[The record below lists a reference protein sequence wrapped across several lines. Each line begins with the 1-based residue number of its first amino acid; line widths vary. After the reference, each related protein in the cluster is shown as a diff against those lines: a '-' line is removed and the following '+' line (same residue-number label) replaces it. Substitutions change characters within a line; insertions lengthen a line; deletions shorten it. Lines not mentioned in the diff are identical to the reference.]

1 LNLEDEI
8 FAGTNG
14 DPIVG
19 LMPLTKNK
27 LKELR
32 ELTHKKH
39 RDETGKFLIE
49 GVRLVSEAMNSD
61 YKVLEAFH
69 TPDLAA
75 HQGGEALLQ
84 SLKRKTASVHQITDR
99 EMEVLSET
107 VTFQGIVAVVKQK
120 TFSLDVILQMNG
132 TQSLLVAFDGVSDPG
147 NVGTMVRTC
156 DWFGVDGIL
165 LGRNSVELYNP
176 KVLRATMGGV
186 FHVPIVQG
194 VDLLSTAS
202 QAKGLGYRVYVTDQ
216 NSETHFDRVKYSN
229 KSLIVFGNEAWGVS
243 DQLKQLADTAISIR
257 RYGAGESLNVGV
269 ACGVVLSA
277 VHRLYD
283 E

>member
-1 LNLEDEI
+1 
-8 FAGTNG
+8 
-14 DPIVG
+14 
-19 LMPLTKNK
+19 MSLTKNK

-39 RDETGKFLIE
+39 RDEQGKFLVE
-49 GVRLVSEAMNSD
+49 GVRLVCEALHSD
-61 YKVLEAFH
+61 YKVLEAFY
-69 TPDLAA
+69 TADLSE
-75 HQGGEALLQ
+75 QSGGEPLLQ
-84 SLKRKTASVHQITDR
+84 TLKKKTASVYQITNR
-99 EMEVLSET
+99 EMEILAET
-107 VTFQGIVAVVKQK
+107 VTFQGVVAVVKQK
-120 TFSLDVILQMNG
+120 KFSVDTILQRNG
-132 TQSLLVAFDGVSDPG
+132 AQSILVAFDGVADPG

-186 FHVPIVQG
+186 FHLPIAEG
-194 VDLLSTAS
+194 VDLLSTVS
-202 QAKGLGYRVYVTDQ
+202 NAKNLGYEVYVADPKG
-216 NSETHFDRVKYSN
+216 ETHFDRVKYST
-229 KSLIVFGNEAWGVS
+229 KSLLVFGNEAWGVS
-243 DQLKQLADTAISIR
+243 DQVKQLADAKICIR

-277 VHRLYD
+277 LHRLYD

>member
-1 LNLEDEI
+1 M
-8 FAGTNG
+8 A
-14 DPIVG
+14 
-19 LMPLTKNK
+19 LTKNK

-49 GVRLVSEAMNSD
+49 GVRLVGEAMNSD
-61 YKVLEAFH
+61 YKILEAFH
-69 TPDLAA
+69 TTDLSE
-75 HQGGEALLQ
+75 HPGGEALLQ
-84 SLKRKTASVHQITDR
+84 TLKGKTSSVYQITNR
-99 EMEVLSET
+99 EMEVLAET

-120 TFSLDVILQMNG
+120 SFSVDAIMQRNG

-147 NVGTMVRTC
+147 NLGTMVRTC

-165 LGRNSVELYNP
+165 LGRNSVELFNP

-186 FHVPIVQG
+186 FHLPIADS
-194 VDLLSTAS
+194 VDLLSTVSHARS
-202 QAKGLGYRVYVTDQ
+202 LGYTIYVTDQ
-216 NSETHFDRVKYSN
+216 KSKTHFDRVKYSI
-229 KSLIVFGNEAWGVS
+229 KSLLVFGNEAWGVS
-243 DQLKQLADTAISIR
+243 DQLKQLADTTVSIR

>member
-1 LNLEDEI
+1 
-8 FAGTNG
+8 
-14 DPIVG
+14 
-19 LMPLTKNK
+19 MPLTKNK

-49 GVRLVSEAMNSD
+49 GVRLVGEAMNSD

-69 TPDLAA
+69 TPDLSE
-75 HQGGEALLQ
+75 HPGGDALLQ
-84 SLKRKTASVHQITDR
+84 ALKKKSSSVYQITNR

-120 TFSLDVILQMNG
+120 RFSVDTIMQRNG
-132 TQSLLVAFDGVSDPG
+132 TQSVLVAFDGVSDPG

-176 KVLRATMGGV
+176 KVL
-186 FHVPIVQG
+186 P
-194 VDLLSTAS
+194 
-202 QAKGLGYRVYVTDQ
+202 
-216 NSETHFDRVKYSN
+216 E
-229 KSLIVFGNEAWGVS
+229 W
-243 DQLKQLADTAISIR
+243 
-257 RYGAGESLNVGV
+257 
-269 ACGVVLSA
+269 
-277 VHRLYD
+277 
-283 E
+283 

>member
-1 LNLEDEI
+1 
-8 FAGTNG
+8 
-14 DPIVG
+14 
-19 LMPLTKNK
+19 MPLTKNK

-39 RDETGKFLIE
+39 RDETRKFLVE

-61 YKVLEAFH
+61 YKVLEAFY
-69 TPDLAA
+69 TTDLPE
-75 HQGGEALLQ
+75 HPGGDVLLQ
-84 SLKRKTASVHQITDR
+84 SLKKKTPSVHQITNR
-99 EMEVLSET
+99 EMEVLAET

-120 TFSLDVILQMNG
+120 TFSVDTIMHRNG
-132 TQSLLVAFDGVSDPG
+132 TQSVLVAFDGVSDPG

-186 FHVPIVQG
+186 FHLPIADG
-194 VDLLSTAS
+194 VDLLLAVS
-202 QAKGLGYRVYVTDQ
+202 QAKNLGYKVYVTDQ
-216 NSETHFDRVKYSN
+216 NGETHFDRVKYSN
-229 KSLIVFGNEAWGVS
+229 KSLLVFGNEAWGVS
-243 DQLKQLADTAISIR
+243 DQLKQLADMSISIR

>member
-1 LNLEDEI
+1 
-8 FAGTNG
+8 
-14 DPIVG
+14 
-19 LMPLTKNK
+19 
-27 LKELR
+27 
-32 ELTHKKH
+32 
-39 RDETGKFLIE
+39 
-49 GVRLVSEAMNSD
+49 
-61 YKVLEAFH
+61 
-69 TPDLAA
+69 
-75 HQGGEALLQ
+75 
-84 SLKRKTASVHQITDR
+84 
-99 EMEVLSET
+99 MEVLSET